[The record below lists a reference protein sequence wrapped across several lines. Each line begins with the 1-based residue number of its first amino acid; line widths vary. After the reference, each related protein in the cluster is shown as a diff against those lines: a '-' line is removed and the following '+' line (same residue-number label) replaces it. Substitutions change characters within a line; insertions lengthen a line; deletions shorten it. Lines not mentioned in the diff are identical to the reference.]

1 MYSLDEN
8 KILPL
13 TSNSAQEATRNMKK
27 ICPQPA
33 QTKTKPKDM
42 ENPTTTTNNLSRKKL
57 QRKPKTQDKTQTKK
71 EVVAHGCPTT
81 TTQKEKK
88 IQQ

>member
-1 MYSLDEN
+1 MYSLNEN
-8 KILPL
+8 KILLL

-42 ENPTTTTNNLSRKKL
+42 ENPTTTNNLSGKKL

-71 EVVAHGCPTT
+71 EVVAHGCPA